1 MAQFDK
7 LSYNIIG
14 AAYEVHSE
22 LGPGLL
28 ESIYEVCL
36 IKELT
41 SKGYDVVRQKP
52 INVFYKNELI
62 DVKYRLDLLVE
73 DEIIV
78 ELKSVSEL
86 CHIHTAQLIT
96 YLKLANKKTGILLN
110 FNVVSMKDG
119 VRRIKNNCYK

>member
-14 AAYEVHSE
+14 TAYEVHSE

-52 INVFYKNELI
+52 INVFYKKELI